1 MVNKESVF
9 VNKLHKSYDIDY
21 YVIDK
26 DFVFEEDKIFFEDNN
41 TIIYDIGDGLGFK
54 IEKSLF
60 NKMRESYNIEEM
72 VYSLVLRQSSVN
84 LTDFPVGV
92 VSCKRRCIGQ
102 VIKLYNNYV
111 PLYDFVNEDNIELLY
126 SKVLMIV
133 DELLDNGVLY
143 LDIHENNFLVD
154 DNFDV
159 KLIDFE
165 SSCVIFDRI
174 SAGDKIECYD
184 KIKKM
189 FVRLKEKRIK

>member
-9 VNKLHKSYDIDY
+9 INKLHKSYDIDN

-102 VIKLYNNYV
+102 VIKLYKNYV
-111 PLYDFVNEDNIELLY
+111 PLYDFVNDDNIELLK
-126 SKVLMIV
+126 SKNVNPVL
-133 DELLDNGVLY
+133 G
-143 LDIHENNFLVD
+143 
-154 DNFDV
+154 
-159 KLIDFE
+159 K
-165 SSCVIFDRI
+165 
-174 SAGDKIECYD
+174 AK
-184 KIKKM
+184 
-189 FVRLKEKRIK
+189 

>member
-9 VNKLHKSYDIDY
+9 VNKLHKSYDIDN

-102 VIKLYNNYV
+102 VIKLYKNYV

-154 DNFDV
+154 DNCDV

>member
-9 VNKLHKSYDIDY
+9 INKLHKSYDIDN

-102 VIKLYNNYV
+102 VIKLYKNYV